1 MKKIGVVSSLFR
13 WRASLA
19 LIDED
24 FGGCGVRFARGRGYC
39 RAPAWRL
46 TNESHGNMIIDKS
59 DEGQHTSL
67 RVEMGNPNLD
77 AWNYIIGF
85 GGGFHSIC
93 NWHRAGGTRSNLITR
108 RAEFHGLCPWVNE
121 KAAI

>member
-13 WRASLA
+13 WRDSLA

-39 RAPAWRL
+39 RAPGWRL
-46 TNESHGNMIIDKS
+46 TNECHGNMISDKS

-67 RVEMGNPNLD
+67 RVQMGNPN
-77 AWNYIIGF
+77 
-85 GGGFHSIC
+85 
-93 NWHRAGGTRSNLITR
+93 
-108 RAEFHGLCPWVNE
+108 
-121 KAAI
+121 